1 MLDPSTATTLERKRG
16 GRWGGGGGGLEKRG
30 RGPTQTNQVS
40 GFLGRQ
46 AAQLFLCLAS
56 QVAPIHGSDL
66 FQLMLLQAQNEKES
80 YLPRL
85 PDV

>member
-16 GRWGGGGGGLEKRG
+16 GGGRGVGGTRKRG

-56 QVAPIHGSDL
+56 PVALIS
-66 FQLMLLQAQNEKES
+66 FN
-80 YLPRL
+80 
-85 PDV
+85 